1 MAIITLLSDLG
12 AQSVTVAS
20 LKAAL
25 SANLPDVPVVD
36 VTHEIKPFYLREAAY
51 LLAAGYR
58 KFPTGTVHIVIFD
71 VFSDKL
77 PRLVL
82 AEKDGHYFLSP
93 DNGILSL
100 ALGSVNNSFECLVL
114 AQEVPFSNWLDE
126 LVKTAVMLQT
136 KKEEINKLDAIE
148 IKQVPEGLLSR
159 LENNVMQCQIVHID
173 RFENVIVNVTKEQ
186 FEKERQGRLFRIEF
200 MRSELITNI
209 STSYNSVTPGEKLCR
224 FNAAGYLEIAINRG
238 NAAGLFGLS
247 LNQDKDKIRHSIKIY
262 FE

>member
-36 VTHEIKPFYLREAAY
+36 ITHEIKPFYLREAAY

-58 KFPTGTVHIVIFD
+58 KFPSGTIHIVIFD
-71 VFSDKL
+71 VFSDKR
-77 PRLVL
+77 PRL
-82 AEKDGHYFLSP
+82 DGHYFLSP
-93 DNGILSL
+93 DNGVLSL
-100 ALGSVNNSFECLVL
+100 ALDSVNTSFECLVL
-114 AQEVPFSNWLDE
+114 APEVPFSYWLEE
-126 LVKTAVMLQT
+126 LVKTTVMLQA
-136 KKEEINKLDAIE
+136 KKEDVAKLSAIE

-186 FEKERQGRLFRIEF
+186 FEKERQGRQFRIEF
-200 MRSELITNI
+200 MRSEVITNI
-209 STSYNSVTPGEKLCR
+209 STSYNNVTPGEKLCR